1 MHAHASAHACGV
13 PRRARV
19 QHTARLAHLHHV
31 CSVQNNLLKFKI
43 ELLVEMLTEANLDS
57 DKLEE
62 EKSVA
67 QSERDA
73 AVNEKKR
80 LANERIGSPPSPHG
94 ITSFR

>member
-1 MHAHASAHACGV
+1 
-13 PRRARV
+13 
-19 QHTARLAHLHHV
+19 
-31 CSVQNNLLKFKI
+31 VQNNLLKFKI

-73 AVNEKKR
+73 AANEKKR
-80 LANERIGSPPSPHG
+80 LANERIGSPPSLHG
-94 ITSFR
+94 ISSFR